1 MNFLVKYCVDDL
13 CFYRLINIQRSVRRR
28 NANIMAN
35 TKNSKSY
42 NQASKNYSSGRNAK
56 PQKRST
62 ANSKIQ
68 PKNSR
73 QAAKAKAEAE
83 YAKKQESRA
92 QATIVIVIAC
102 VVALLLELCN
112 FNVLGRLGG
121 YLKYGMFGLF
131 GVMAYIFPIA
141 IIALAFYIKLGK
153 GVQARKPVCGVVIF
167 ACLCAIMHTALA
179 SSPNDDSLLQAF
191 TESAENA
198 SGGGIVGGVLGI
210 ALAYLVGTAGTYIIC
225 ILAILVCLVI
235 ITEIPIIEFITG
247 KSKEEK
253 YYIED
258 EPETY
263 ERPRNIRQP
272 RSNAERLENIYEG
285 TDKEGNYVKI
295 VHVPSDR
302 KTRRYNKAALKRS
315 QKKSETMR
323 RNSPNMSRFGNKPK
337 GIGKDLDIVP
347 CEGIKDEFREI
358 TRADLRPLEEKKE
371 TIVPEKPHE
380 QVKVTDIPVKK
391 ETLFAQDLEK
401 EEALSVKTGT
411 AAGRSSQNYDNETRN
426 AKKANAKSNVVEAV
440 HAGAGS
446 TYAKQTLH
454 GRNEDGYQ
462 YPPLDLLE
470 KKKVSKASE
479 ENTDNVAHNIEVILA
494 TYGVSAKVINKEV
507 GPSVTRYELQPELGT
522 RVNKITSLA
531 DDLKLNLA
539 VPDMRIEAPI
549 PGRAAIGLEIPNKT
563 KQAVSMRQ
571 LLEDTQLIRHPSK
584 IAYAAGVD
592 ISGKV
597 VVSDIAKM
605 PHMLVA
611 GTTGSGKSTFLNTI
625 LMAILYRAKP
635 EEVGLIII
643 DPKKIEFGGY
653 SGLPHLVQE
662 VVTDAGQA
670 VSVLRWAVAEMGKRY
685 DRMKLA
691 GAKDFASYNEKFDR
705 GEIPEEEIAPK
716 RMAQI
721 VIVID
726 ELADLMMVA
735 SKEVES
741 LIVRL
746 AQLARAAGIH
756 LIIAMQRPSVDVVT
770 GLIKANIPARVA
782 LKVASG
788 VDSRTIID
796 SFGAEKL
803 LGYGDMLFMPTGFN
817 KAIRLQGAFV
827 SEKEVADTIEF
838 IKTHNSSD
846 YYAKEA
852 EDLKQEFERAATG
865 ITSSGF
871 SSDDEGGA
879 EKYDEFFYEAG
890 KLCIETG
897 KASSSML
904 QRRFSIGFNRA
915 ARIIEQLE
923 EMGAV
928 GPANG
933 AKPREILVDEAGFD
947 DLYNSMK

>member
-1 MNFLVKYCVDDL
+1 
-13 CFYRLINIQRSVRRR
+13 
-28 NANIMAN
+28 MAN

-42 NQASKNYSSGRNAK
+42 NRASESYSRSKSSSAKKTSGSSKTASKGKSAGSRAGTRSG
-56 PQKRST
+56 
-62 ANSKIQ
+62 
-68 PKNSR
+68 
-73 QAAKAKAEAE
+73 
-83 YAKKQESRA
+83 YAQQQESRA
-92 QATIVIVIAC
+92 QTTIAVVVAC
-102 VVALLLELCN
+102 VIALLLELCN
-112 FNVLGRLGG
+112 FDVLGRLGG

-131 GVMAYIFPIA
+131 GIMAYIFPIA

-167 ACLCAIMHTALA
+167 VCLCTIMHTALA
-179 SSPNDDSLLQAF
+179 QLAKDDSLFSAF

-198 SGGGIVGGVLGI
+198 TGGGIIGGLAGI
-210 ALAYLVGTAGTYIIC
+210 GLAYLVGTAGTYIIC

-235 ITEIPIIEFITG
+235 ITEIPIVEFITG

-263 ERPRNIRQP
+263 ERGRNQRP
-272 RSNAERLENIYEG
+272 HKVRSEKLENVYEG
-285 TDKEGNYVKI
+285 TDREGNYVKI

-315 QKKSETMR
+315 QNKSETMR
-323 RNSPNMSRFGNKPK
+323 RNSPNMSRFNTKTK
-337 GIGKDLDIVP
+337 GIGNDLDFVP
-347 CEGIKDEFREI
+347 CENIKDEFREI
-358 TRADLRPLEEKKE
+358 TRADLKADERQTEIPVNTEPKE
-371 TIVPEKPHE
+371 RI
-380 QVKVTDIPVKK
+380 KVTDMPVKK
-391 ETLFAQDLEK
+391 ETLFAEDLEK
-401 EEALSVKTGT
+401 EPALSVKTGT
-411 AAGRSSQNYDNETRN
+411 AAERRAENINKETEN
-426 AKKANAKSNVVEAV
+426 AKKNQSKPKAEAPVREALVSSAAYAGQGKGNKS
-440 HAGAGS
+440 
-446 TYAKQTLH
+446 
-454 GRNEDGYQ
+454 EDGYQ

-470 KKKVSKASE
+470 KKKVTKAAE
-479 ENTDNVAHNIEVILA
+479 ENTDKVAHNIEVILA
-494 TYGVSAKVINKEV
+494 TYGVTAKVINKEV

-549 PGRAAIGLEIPNKT
+549 PGRAAIGLEIPNRT
-563 KQAVSMRQ
+563 KQGVSMRQ
-571 LLEDTQLIRHPSK
+571 LLEDTALIRHPSK

-597 VVSDIAKM
+597 MVSDIAKM

-635 EEVGLIII
+635 SEVGLIII
-643 DPKKIEFGGY
+643 DPKKIEFGVY
-653 SGLPHLVQE
+653 SGLPHLVQD
-662 VVTDAGQA
+662 VVTDPGQA

-691 GAKDFASYNEKFDR
+691 GARDFASYNEKFDK

-817 KAIRLQGAFV
+817 KAVRLQGAFV

-852 EDLKQEFERAATG
+852 EDLKQEFERAASG
-865 ITSSGF
+865 VSSSGF
-871 SSDDEGGA
+871 SQDEEGGA
-879 EKYDEFFYEAG
+879 ERYDEFFYEAG
-890 KLCIETG
+890 KLCIQTG

-923 EMGAV
+923 EMGAI

-947 DLYNSMK
+947 DLYNSL